1 MKNDKRTEYV
11 VRDRILKLLSAAELA
26 SVAKAEGEARL
37 ADGDEYIDL
46 EQLEQGVRQVPVAG
60 TPTSRMLPRKA
71 VREDTWMKILA
82 VLSGP

>member
-11 VRDRILKLLSAAELA
+11 VRDSILKLLSEGELA
-26 SVAKAEGEARL
+26 SVSNAETAVRL

-46 EQLEQGVRQVPVAG
+46 EQLEQGVRTAPAKK

-71 VREDTWMKILA
+71 VHKDTWNKILA
-82 VLSGP
+82 VLAAP